1 MVRSIPGPSKK
12 ISTYQIDTKKV
23 TKVMRD
29 IALEKNSNTSIS
41 SKGSKQIPKENITK
55 LKSKVENAVRSQV
68 TNREFNS
75 SSNNSTNSISDT
87 GYHIIY
93 GVDSSRIGG
102 TTLTFNNLDSMNDV
116 RIASLDTIEISG
128 KSRELYVAKSSK
140 NKYLDIA
147 ETVFDIVTDFIP
159 GVGTAKDIYN
169 LYQTIVDPKSKVADI
184 AMALV
189 DFVPGPSFKK
199 LSKFANVIIDK
210 FGINEKT
217 SKKLKEAL
225 VKTSA
230 EKIKKMS
237 VDDTRKLVNASEGKN
252 LAGHTKEHHVE
263 ITDDRLQVRSKTEA
277 FRGASKFTSHK
288 VMQEFVNNVLVDEA
302 DHIAKWLKS
311 DKKDDFTSRKH
322 KSKTPLGYGYKF
334 IKQKNQ
340 YKRSDKLDTG
350 VVVLKKDDSN
360 EYGFIVK
367 TAYPYVK

>member
-55 LKSKVENAVRSQV
+55 LKSRVENAVGSQV

-116 RIASLDTIEISG
+116 RIASLDTVEISG
-128 KSRELYVAKSSK
+128 ESRELFAAKSSK
-140 NKYLDIA
+140 NKYWDIA

-169 LYQTIVDPKSKVADI
+169 LYQTIVDPKSKVTDI

-237 VDDTRKLVNASEGKN
+237 VDDTKKLINSSEGIDR
-252 LAGHTKEHHVE
+252 GHTLKYHMNV
-263 ITDDRLQVRSKTEA
+263 TDEALQAQSKTKS
-277 FRGASKFTSHK
+277 RTGASKFSNHK

-302 DHIAKWLKS
+302 DKIATWLKS
-311 DKKDDFTSRKH
+311 DKTEDFASRKH
-322 KSKTPLGYGYKF
+322 KSKTPLGYGYKYN
-334 IKQKNQ
+334 KQKNQ
-340 YKRSDKLDTG
+340 YKKSDKLDTG
-350 VVVLKKDDSN
+350 VVVLMKDNSN